1 MASSLY
7 FWVLISPLIFL
18 FTVVFFL
25 IFFAPSQ
32 YDPYSPDLVDAT
44 QENDEGQTVSIDPRQ
59 YYGRFAGVPDN
70 VKFALKKETSVQI
83 VVLGDIGRSP
93 RMQYH
98 ALSLA
103 KHGVRVDMVGFVGMC
118 RYSLITTTKKRV
130 RRQNILYTKTTQKQN
145 QKPIPPSSTVPK
157 SPSGRSNHHP
167 LSFKQPKGVS
177 SHSSPH

>member
-7 FWVLISPLIFL
+7 YWILISPLLLL

-44 QENDEGQTVSIDPRQ
+44 QENDSGQSVSVDPKQ

-103 KHGVRVDMVGFVGMC
+103 KHGARVDMIGFVGMC
-118 RYSLITTTKKRV
+118 RIYI
-130 RRQNILYTKTTQKQN
+130 
-145 QKPIPPSSTVPK
+145 
-157 SPSGRSNHHP
+157 
-167 LSFKQPKGVS
+167 
-177 SHSSPH
+177 